1 MTSSAAENAALA
13 GAPPAAIGLR
23 ERKKARTRAT
33 IRSEALRLFA
43 DRGFAT
49 TTVEQIAEAA
59 DVSPSTFFR
68 YFPTKEAVVITD
80 DFDPLIFQEFRNQPA
95 DTPPIR
101 AFRNAIRIVFGQ
113 LTEASVEQEL
123 VRQRLLQTVPEL
135 RSAMLDEF
143 GVSLGLL
150 AEMIGERTGRTAED
164 PRVRTLAGAV
174 IGVVLSVTLRHWH
187 LTPPDPQL
195 PPVRPETSPVSNDL
209 MNQMIGEIDAALEL
223 LELGLPL

>member
-13 GAPPAAIGLR
+13 GAPAAAVGLR

-43 DRGFAT
+43 ERGFAT

-68 YFPTKEAVVITD
+68 YFPTKEAVVTTD

-95 DTPPIR
+95 DAPPVR

-113 LTEASVEQEL
+113 MTEASVEQEL

-135 RSAMLDEF
+135 RTAMLDEF

-150 AEMIGERTGRTAED
+150 AEMIGERTGRPAED
-164 PRVRTLAGAV
+164 LRIRALAGAV
-174 IGVVLSVTLRHWH
+174 IGVVLSVTLQHWH
-187 LTPPDPQL
+187 LTPPDRPL
-195 PPVRPETSPVSNDL
+195 SPVRPEIGSAPKDL
-209 MNQMIGEIDAALEL
+209 MTALFGDVDAALEL